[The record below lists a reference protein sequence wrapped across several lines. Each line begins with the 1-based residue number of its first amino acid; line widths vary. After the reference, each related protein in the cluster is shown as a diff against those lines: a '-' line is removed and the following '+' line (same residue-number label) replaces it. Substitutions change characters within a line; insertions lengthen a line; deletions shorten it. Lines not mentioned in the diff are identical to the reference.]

1 MKKEV
6 TIVGPDLV
14 GSLCS
19 LYMTKRGYIVNVFE
33 RRKDLRSENYYTG
46 GKSINLA
53 LSTRGWT
60 EKTSGVESEVKK
72 IAIPVYKRVML

>member
-6 TIVGPDLV
+6 TIVGAGLV

-33 RRKDLRSENYYTG
+33 RRK
-46 GKSINLA
+46 I
-53 LSTRGWT
+53 
-60 EKTSGVESEVKK
+60 
-72 IAIPVYKRVML
+72 